1 MILWTFQITIISVVL
16 ILLVHHLIVFFKNT
30 LTVPKVKD
38 LVNAP
43 MMKYEDMYHIIHQE
57 KSRPKI
63 RLDEILPTS
72 VATGSVATG
81 SMGSG
86 SVATGSVATGSVW
99 SGSVGSGGM
108 GSGGMD
114 TTKFDSNGNY
124 EMVENHQRKDAKI
137 EMKNEL
143 KNFLK
148 KQLSQGTD
156 ITSLE
161 SKSYASF

>member
-57 KSRPKI
+57 KSRPTI

-72 VATGSVATG
+72 VATGSV
-81 SMGSG
+81 
-86 SVATGSVATGSVW
+86 
-99 SGSVGSGGM
+99 

-114 TTKFDSNGNY
+114 ATKFDSNGNY
-124 EMVENHQRKDAKI
+124 EMAENHQRKDAKI

-156 ITSLE
+156 ISSLE

>member
-57 KSRPKI
+57 KSRPTI

-86 SVATGSVATGSVW
+86 SVATGSVW

-108 GSGGMD
+108 D
-114 TTKFDSNGNY
+114 ATKFDSNGNY
-124 EMVENHQRKDAKI
+124 EMAEKQQRKDAKI

-161 SKSYASF
+161 SNSYANF

>member
-72 VATGSVATG
+72 VATGS
-81 SMGSG
+81 MGSG
-86 SVATGSVATGSVW
+86 SVATGSMV
-99 SGSVGSGGM
+99 SGSVGSGGV

>member
-57 KSRPKI
+57 KSRPTI

-72 VATGSVATG
+72 VATGSMGSG
-81 SMGSG
+81 SMGS
-86 SVATGSVATGSVW
+86 GSVATGSVW

-108 GSGGMD
+108 D
-114 TTKFDSNGNY
+114 ATKFDSNGNY
-124 EMVENHQRKDAKI
+124 EMAENHQRKDAKI

-156 ITSLE
+156 ISSLE

>member
-57 KSRPKI
+57 KSRPTI

-81 SMGSG
+81 S
-86 SVATGSVATGSVW
+86 
-99 SGSVGSGGM
+99 VGSGGM
-108 GSGGMD
+108 D
-114 TTKFDSNGNY
+114 ATKFDSNGNY
-124 EMVENHQRKDAKI
+124 EMAENHQRKDAKI

-156 ITSLE
+156 ISSLE

>member
-57 KSRPKI
+57 KSRPTI

-72 VATGSVATG
+72 VATGSVGTG
-81 SMGSG
+81 GM
-86 SVATGSVATGSVW
+86 
-99 SGSVGSGGM
+99 GSGGM

-114 TTKFDSNGNY
+114 ATKFDSNGNY
-124 EMVENHQRKDAKI
+124 EMAENHQRKDAKI

-156 ITSLE
+156 ISSLE

>member
-57 KSRPKI
+57 KSRPTI
-63 RLDEILPTS
+63 RLDEILPT
-72 VATGSVATG
+72 SVATG

-86 SVATGSVATGSVW
+86 SVATGSVW
-99 SGSVGSGGM
+99 SGSVGSGGV

>member
-43 MMKYEDMYHIIHQE
+43 MLKYEDMYHIIHQE

-72 VATGSVATG
+72 VATGS
-81 SMGSG
+81 MG
-86 SVATGSVATGSVW
+86 T
-99 SGSVGSGGM
+99 GGM
-108 GSGGMD
+108 GTGGMD
-114 TTKFDSNGNY
+114 ATKFDSNGNY
-124 EMVENHQRKDAKI
+124 EMAEKQQRKDAKI

-161 SKSYASF
+161 SNSYASF

>member
-57 KSRPKI
+57 KSRPTI

-72 VATGSVATG
+72 VA
-81 SMGSG
+81 
-86 SVATGSVATGSVW
+86 

-108 GSGGMD
+108 GSGGMGSGSVD
-114 TTKFDSNGNY
+114 ATKFDSNGNY
-124 EMVENHQRKDAKI
+124 EMAENHQRKDAKI

-156 ITSLE
+156 ISSLE

>member
-57 KSRPKI
+57 KSRPTI

-72 VATGSVATG
+72 VATGS
-81 SMGSG
+81 MG
-86 SVATGSVATGSVW
+86 

-156 ITSLE
+156 ISSLE

>member
-43 MMKYEDMYHIIHQE
+43 MLKYEDMYHIIHQE
-57 KSRPKI
+57 KSRPTI
-63 RLDEILPTS
+63 RLDEILPTN
-72 VATGSVATG
+72 VATGSIATG
-81 SMGSG
+81 SI
-86 SVATGSVATGSVW
+86 ATGSIATGSIAN
-99 SGSVGSGGM
+99 GSIATGSIAA
-108 GSGGMD
+108 
-114 TTKFDSNGNY
+114 TKFDANGNY
-124 EMVENHQRKDAKI
+124 EMAENQQRKDTKI

-148 KQLSQGTD
+148 KQLTQGTD

-161 SKSYASF
+161 SNSYASF

>member
-43 MMKYEDMYHIIHQE
+43 MLKYEDMYHIIHQE
-57 KSRPKI
+57 KSRPTI

-72 VATGSVATG
+72 VATGR
-81 SMGSG
+81 
-86 SVATGSVATGSVW
+86 VATGSVATGSIATV
-99 SGSVGSGGM
+99 SVPA
-108 GSGGMD
+108 
-114 TTKFDSNGNY
+114 TNFDSNGNY
-124 EMVENHQRKDAKI
+124 EMAEKQQRKDAKI

-148 KQLSQGTD
+148 KQLTQGTD

-161 SKSYASF
+161 SNSYASF

>member
-57 KSRPKI
+57 KSRPTI

-72 VATGSVATG
+72 VATGSMGSGSMGSG

-86 SVATGSVATGSVW
+86 SVATGSVW
-99 SGSVGSGGM
+99 SGSV

-156 ITSLE
+156 ISSLE

>member
-57 KSRPKI
+57 KSRPTI
-63 RLDEILPTS
+63 RLDEILPT
-72 VATGSVATG
+72 SVATG

-86 SVATGSVATGSVW
+86 SVATGSM
-99 SGSVGSGGM
+99 GSGGM

-156 ITSLE
+156 ISSLE

>member
-57 KSRPKI
+57 KSRPTI

-72 VATGSVATG
+72 VA
-81 SMGSG
+81 SG
-86 SVATGSVATGSVW
+86 SVGTGGM
-99 SGSVGSGGM
+99 GSGGM
-108 GSGGMD
+108 GSGSMGSGSMD
-114 TTKFDSNGNY
+114 ATKFDSNGNY
-124 EMVENHQRKDAKI
+124 EMAENHQRKDAKI

-156 ITSLE
+156 ISSLE